1 MHAPGRAQ
9 WATALWYSGL
19 SGSILIGIAVRA
31 CTRRSRGS
39 CRHQAHSATNRCE
52 VEVGWVGSVEEGQ
65 QAALVLSSDS
75 VQAPSGSHTQAN
87 ID

>member
-19 SGSILIGIAVRA
+19 SGSILIGMAVRA

-39 CRHQAHSATNRCE
+39 CRR
-52 VEVGWVGSVEEGQ
+52 
-65 QAALVLSSDS
+65 
-75 VQAPSGSHTQAN
+75 QAPSARQTCEVGVGGREGGGGAAGGAGAF
-87 ID
+87 